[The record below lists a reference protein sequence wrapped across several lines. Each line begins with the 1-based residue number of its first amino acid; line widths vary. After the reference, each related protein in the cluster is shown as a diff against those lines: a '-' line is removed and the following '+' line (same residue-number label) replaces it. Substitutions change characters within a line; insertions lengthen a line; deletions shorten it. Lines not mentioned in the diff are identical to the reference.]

1 LRKPDI
7 IVKPPSQ
14 RHGVHKVHSD
24 VLLILFFIMLVSCA
38 TAPRASIPAEGE
50 GRELYFLP
58 GGGKVYFWAD
68 TVKGR
73 PLLDVL
79 SFEGMSGKD
88 AGRVLDSTDR
98 AAGVLFEEGEGRR
111 FFLAATGNYPSV
123 RAGLSL
129 SFSKGWKKLKS
140 VTGKRY
146 WFSGGDKIA
155 LALGS
160 DLVYVSDADPW
171 DISSANLSGD
181 EIPPAF
187 MGFLP
192 GLVLAGWM
200 PDPSES
206 INRIIGS
213 LGIPIELP
221 AEDLFFG
228 AALKP
233 QPVAGA
239 SADDNEI
246 WELVF
251 KIKVSSAS
259 HARSLLSLISLARM
273 FMQRGAVQQTRTG
286 AISPQEAAGLLLANA
301 PAQDNEYLSFRTAP
315 LSGSRIA
322 LLFEMFSVYSN

>member
-1 LRKPDI
+1 ML
-7 IVKPPSQ
+7 SQ
-14 RHGVHKVHSD
+14 RHKALKVYRA
-24 VLLILFFIMLVSCA
+24 VLLVLIFIMLVSCA
-38 TAPRASIPAEGE
+38 TAPRASIPMEGE
-50 GRELYFLP
+50 GRELYLLP
-58 GGGKVYFWAD
+58 GGGKVYLWAD

-88 AGRVLDSTDR
+88 AGRILDSTNR

-111 FFLAATGNYPSV
+111 FFLAATGNYPRV

-140 VTGKRY
+140 ATGKRY

-155 LALGS
+155 LAMGS

-171 DISSANLSGD
+171 EISSANLSGD

-187 MGFLP
+187 MDFLP

-221 AEDLFFG
+221 AEGLFFG
-228 AALKP
+228 AAMKP
-233 QPVAGA
+233 QPAGA
-239 SADDNEI
+239 SPDDAEI

-286 AISPQEAAGLLLANA
+286 AISPQEAASLLLANA
-301 PAQDNEYLSFRTAP
+301 PAQDGEYLSFRTDP
-315 LSGSRIA
+315 LSDDRIA